1 MNALI
6 DCMWKTGV
14 VALTV
19 WMLTALLHRRAAA
32 LRHALWIGALVAF
45 LLIPASAPLSRRSA
59 GIPVRVPLRISA
71 VPLAPAPVPDV
82 PSPQTAPARR
92 NDSGWWWAGAWI
104 LGAAFLVVRRV
115 RASLRMRGIAGRSVS
130 GLPDDPQVRLSSE
143 ISAPLTWG
151 FLDPAILFPA
161 SARSWEPSLFQAVLE
176 HEREHIR
183 RRDTVAHWLGESVCI
198 VWWFHPLAWLARNR
212 AAYERECSC
221 DDAVLRSGV
230 RASDYAAGLLNIV
243 SNRMVSHRKGEMQ
256 MALSAVSRFEKR
268 MTNLLRRDADRS
280 PVSLRAMLAVTLAV
294 SASVFPLVLL
304 RAQAPAGQGDLA
316 GSVSDA
322 SGARIP
328 GGIVTVSGSGG
339 NREITRADETGN
351 WVFHGI
357 PAGHYVVQMD
367 RRGFVR
373 YSHAVDVE
381 AGAHANLDAVLS
393 VGSMQETINVV
404 AQGQARSNSTAPAGE
419 TQRIRV
425 GGNVQAAQLLRQ
437 IKPAYPDSARA
448 QGIEGTV
455 LLHAVIGTDG
465 APLSLSVMNKLADP
479 DLAAA
484 ALDSARQWRYQP
496 TLLNGVPV
504 EVETTIT
511 VNFRLQ

>member
-6 DCMWKTGV
+6 ECIWKTGV
-14 VALTV
+14 VALAV
-19 WMLTALLHRRAAA
+19 WTLTALLHKRAAA
-32 LRHALWIGALVAF
+32 FRHALWMGVLFAF
-45 LLIPASAPLSRRSA
+45 LLVPASAPLSRRSA
-59 GIPVRVPLRISA
+59 GIPVRMPVRMSA
-71 VPLAPAPVPDV
+71 VPLAPAPVPES

-115 RASLRMRGIAGRSVS
+115 RAALRMSGIGRRSIS
-130 GLPDDPQVRLSSE
+130 GLPDDPAVRFSTE

-151 FLDPAILFPA
+151 FLDPVILFPA
-161 SARSWEPSLFQAVLE
+161 FARSWDPSLFHAVLE

-183 RRDTVAHWLGESVCI
+183 RRDTVAHWLAELVCI
-198 VWWFHPLAWLARNR
+198 AWWFHPLAWLARNR
-212 AAYERECSC
+212 AAYERECAC

-243 SNRMVSHRKGEMQ
+243 SNRMVSTRKGEMQ

-280 PVSLRAMLAVTLAV
+280 PVSLRAMLAVTLAI

-304 RAQAPAGQGDLA
+304 RAQAPVGQGDLA

-322 SGARIP
+322 SGARVP
-328 GGIVTVSGSGG
+328 GGVVIASGSGG
-339 NREITRADETGN
+339 NLEITRADMAGN
-351 WVFHGI
+351 WVFRGI
-357 PAGHYVVQMD
+357 PAGHYVVEI
-367 RRGFVR
+367 RRPGFVG
-373 YSHAVDVE
+373 YTHAVDIE
-381 AGAHANLDAVLS
+381 AGTQANLGAVLA
-393 VGSMQETINVV
+393 VGSVHETIDVV

-425 GGNVQAAQLLRQ
+425 GGNVQAAKLLKQ
-437 IKPAYPDSARA
+437 PKPVYPDSARA

-465 APLSLSVMNKLADP
+465 DPLSLSVMNKLADP

-484 ALDSARQWRYQP
+484 ALDNARQWRYQP

-504 EVETTIT
+504 EVETSITI
-511 VNFRLQ
+511 NFRLQ